1 MVKKFSLFS
10 LLSLSLIGCT
20 LFGIED
26 FPSYL
31 PYVREVIDING
42 LLSNKNVANY
52 TLVAGKF
59 IKLGNKQYIAAH
71 VASQQNPGD
80 ILGIILTEQNN
91 PSNSMWISRDVFTL
105 SGGHIDRYLF
115 PSVNYL
121 ASGNREFNP
130 FSASITTNLSFYIGA
145 NDLKN
150 FNYLFPNG
158 SFNYVFQINYDHF
171 FYTINIVLKR
181 FDQTFSAPPT
191 SKTMAYPTPPP
202 FQLFGSTHDFIY
214 LDILRWSDN
223 IIAVLV
229 GQPAQ
234 GKGEVALFQI
244 DLTMTNNPS
253 YLTSVGSGFPLFY
266 IDHAMSSLWLTHDGV
281 IGFDRSNRRLIFY
294 DINYLSQESRTLS
307 ISQNFIP
314 LGFSEDGESWL
325 AFDETKRKIYRLRS
339 WW

>member
-10 LLSLSLIGCT
+10 LLSLSLIGCAF
-20 LFGIED
+20 FGIED

-71 VASQQNPGD
+71 VASQQNPGN
-80 ILGIILTEQNN
+80 ILGIILSEQNN
-91 PSNSMWISRDVFTL
+91 PSNSMWISQDVFTL
-105 SGGHIDRYLF
+105 SGGSISRYLF
-115 PSVNYL
+115 PSVDYL
-121 ASGNREFNP
+121 ASGKFEFNP
-130 FSASITTNLSFYIGA
+130 FSASITINLNFNIGA
-145 NDLKN
+145 NDLKD

-158 SFNYVFQINYDHF
+158 SVNYVFGIQFNGSF
-171 FYTINIVLKR
+171 NNIKIDLKR
-181 FDQTFSAPPT
+181 FDHTFT
-191 SKTMAYPTPPP
+191 LLDSKTQVYSTPP
-202 FQLFGSTHDFIY
+202 FQLSGSNDDFIY

-244 DLTMTNNPS
+244 DLTNTSNPS
-253 YLTSVGSGFPLFY
+253 YLNSVGSGFPLFN
-266 IDHAMSSLWLTHDGV
+266 IDNAMSSLWLTHDGV
-281 IGFDRSNRRLIFY
+281 IGFDRSNRQLIFY
-294 DINYLSQESRTLS
+294 DINNLSQENSTLS
-307 ISQNFIP
+307 ISQDFIP

-325 AFDETKRKIYRLRS
+325 AFDKTKRKIYRLRS

>member
-10 LLSLSLIGCT
+10 LLSLSLIGCAF
-20 LFGIED
+20 FGIED

-59 IKLGNKQYIAAH
+59 IKLGKKQYIAAH
-71 VASQQNPGD
+71 VASQQNPTD
-80 ILGIILTEQNN
+80 ILGIILSEQNN

-105 SGGHIDRYLF
+105 SGGIISRYLF
-115 PSVNYL
+115 PSVKNYL

-130 FSASITTNLSFYIGA
+130 ISASITTNLSFNIGA

-158 SFNYVFQINYDHF
+158 SFNYVFQIYFNGSSKIIID
-171 FYTINIVLKR
+171 LKQ
-181 FDQTFSAPPT
+181 FDQTFSPSGSQSCT
-191 SKTMAYPTPPP
+191 YIIPP
-202 FQLFGSTHDFIY
+202 FQLSGSIDDFIY

-234 GKGEVALFQI
+234 GKGEVALFEI
-244 DLTMTNNPS
+244 DLTMSSIPS
-253 YLTSVGSGFPLFY
+253 YLNSVGSGFPLFN

-281 IGFDRSNRRLIFY
+281 IGFDRSNRQLIFY
-294 DINYLSQESRTLS
+294 DINNLSQKNSTLS
-307 ISQNFIP
+307 ISQDFIP

-325 AFDETKRKIYRLRS
+325 AFDKTKRKIYRLRS

>member
-10 LLSLSLIGCT
+10 LLSLSLIGCAF
-20 LFGIED
+20 FGIED

-80 ILGIILTEQNN
+80 ILGIILSEQNN

-105 SGGHIDRYLF
+105 SGGIISRYLF
-115 PSVNYL
+115 PSVKNYL

-158 SFNYVFQINYDHF
+158 SFNYVFQIYFNGSSKYLLLILSNL
-171 FYTINIVLKR
+171 TKR
-181 FDQTFSAPPT
+181 SLPLVVKVVRILYHLSNF
-191 SKTMAYPTPPP
+191 
-202 FQLFGSTHDFIY
+202 
-214 LDILRWSDN
+214 LDLLMI
-223 IIAVLV
+223 
-229 GQPAQ
+229 
-234 GKGEVALFQI
+234 
-244 DLTMTNNPS
+244 
-253 YLTSVGSGFPLFY
+253 
-266 IDHAMSSLWLTHDGV
+266 
-281 IGFDRSNRRLIFY
+281 
-294 DINYLSQESRTLS
+294 LS
-307 ISQNFIP
+307 ISI
-314 LGFSEDGESWL
+314 SSDGVTIL
-325 AFDETKRKIYRLRS
+325 
-339 WW
+339 

>member
-80 ILGIILTEQNN
+80 ILGIILSEQNN

-105 SGGHIDRYLF
+105 SGGIISRYLF
-115 PSVNYL
+115 PSVKYL

-130 FSASITTNLSFYIGA
+130 FSASITNNLNFGLNDFYSF
-145 NDLKN
+145 D
-150 FNYLFPNG
+150 YLFPNG
-158 SFNYVFQINYDHF
+158 GFNYVFRIQLDLSLNIKIGLMQF
-171 FYTINIVLKR
+171 FPN
-181 FDQTFSAPPT
+181 FSSNSIT
-191 SKTMAYPTPPP
+191 SSAYSTAP
-202 FQLFGSTHDFIY
+202 FQLSGSTGNFIY

>member
-10 LLSLSLIGCT
+10 LLSLSLIGCA

-80 ILGIILTEQNN
+80 ILGIILSEQNN
-91 PSNSMWISRDVFTL
+91 PSNSMWISRDVFT
-105 SGGHIDRYLF
+105 SNRGIISRYLF

-121 ASGNREFNP
+121 ASGTSEFNP
-130 FSASITTNLSFYIGA
+130 FSALVTKNLSFYIGA

-158 SFNYVFQINYDHF
+158 SYNYVFKIY
-171 FYTINIVLKR
+171 YYLNICIDFER
-181 FDQTFSAPPT
+181 FDQTFSFYG
-191 SKTMAYPTPPP
+191 SKSSAYNTPP
-202 FQLFGSTHDFIY
+202 FQLSGSTDDFIY

-294 DINYLSQESRTLS
+294 DINNLSQENSTLS

>member
-10 LLSLSLIGCT
+10 LLSLSLIGCAF
-20 LFGIED
+20 FGVED

-31 PYVREVIDING
+31 PYMRENIYMDV
-42 LLSNKNVANY
+42 LLNNKNVANY

-59 IKLGNKQYIAAH
+59 IKLDNKQYIAAH

-80 ILGIILTEQNN
+80 ILGIILSEQNN
-91 PSNSMWISRDVFTL
+91 PLNSMWISRDVFT
-105 SGGHIDRYLF
+105 SDEGIISRYLF

-130 FSASITTNLSFYIGA
+130 FSALITRNLGFTIGA
-145 NDLKN
+145 NDLKD
-150 FNYLFPNG
+150 FHYLFPNG
-158 SFNYVFQINYDHF
+158 SFNYVFQIYYDD
-171 FYTINIVLKR
+171 FYNNINIDLKR
-181 FDQTFSAPPT
+181 FDQTTFYPLG
-191 SKTMAYPTPPP
+191 SKTGAYFTPP
-202 FQLFGSTHDFIY
+202 FQLSGSPDNFIY
-214 LDILRWSDN
+214 LDILRWSDD

-244 DLTMTNNPS
+244 DLTMNNNPS
-253 YLTSVGSGFPLFY
+253 YLTSVGSGFPLFN
-266 IDHAMSSLWLTHDGV
+266 IDHARSSLWLTHDGV
-281 IGFDRSNRRLIFY
+281 IGFDRSNRQLIFY
-294 DINYLSQESRTLS
+294 DINNLCQENSTLS
-307 ISQNFIP
+307 IRQDFIP